1 MQKIAIDALCNI
13 HQFNLLLDLLPKPQ
27 CHPAYRRILNAGY
40 PAYRL
45 VLFFNE
51 PILVIIVELYLT

>member
-1 MQKIAIDALCNI
+1 MQKIAIDSLPYI
-13 HQFNLLLDLLPKPQ
+13 HYFDLLPKPQ

-45 VLFFNE
+45 VQNIKLT
-51 PILVIIVELYLT
+51 VEQLAISYL